1 VKIVETIDHNIH
13 PRYILISFVSS
24 SIAGQCYTHKSKVH
38 CYGWKKIDDDKD

>member
-1 VKIVETIDHNIH
+1 VKIV
-13 PRYILISFVSS
+13 